1 MPEKRDSHMKYG
13 LQLFSVR
20 DVAEQNFEE
29 ALRVASDLGFASVEP
44 AGFFGSTPAQVT
56 SWLKKYNLEV
66 WSTHTGLREMTENFE
81 GVIAMHKAIGCNQV
95 IFSTSKFKTAHQLE
109 QTMETILHFES
120 KLKKEGMEMLFH
132 NHIPEFLPNEDGQ
145 IFFEELWKQTDLCFE
160 LDTFWA
166 YNAGLDPLDVME
178 RCRDRLRFI
187 HLKDGFPK
195 DLSNPANTGRG
206 MALGEGEA
214 PVASVRKKAIEMG
227 LPMIVESGDCSP
239 TGPEEVAR
247 CMNYLKSLDA

>member
-1 MPEKRDSHMKYG
+1 MRYG

-29 ALRVASDLGFASVEP
+29 ALRVASALGFVSVEP
-44 AGFFGSTPAQVT
+44 AGFYGSSPEQVF
-56 SWLKKYNLEV
+56 SWLQKYNLEV
-66 WSTHTGLREMTENFE
+66 WSTHTGLREMTENFD
-81 GVIAMHKAIGCNQV
+81 GVITMHKAIGCNKL
-95 IFSTSKFKTAHQLE
+95 IFSTSKFKTAAQLE
-109 QTMETILHFES
+109 QTMETILYFEE

-145 IFFEELWKQTDLCFE
+145 IFFEELWKRTDLCFE

-178 RCRDRLRFI
+178 RCRERLRFV

-195 DLSNPANTGRG
+195 DLSNPTNTGRG

-214 PVASVRKKAIEMG
+214 PVAAVRKKAMEMG

-247 CMNYLKSLDA
+247 CMDFLKAEDALDA

>member
-1 MPEKRDSHMKYG
+1 MRYG

-29 ALRVASDLGFASVEP
+29 ALRVASELGFVSVEP
-44 AGFFGSTPAQVT
+44 AGFYGSSPEQVV
-56 SWLKKYNLEV
+56 SWLQKYNLEV
-66 WSTHTGLREMTENFE
+66 WSTHTGLREMTENFD
-81 GVIAMHKAIGCNQV
+81 GVIAMHKAIGCNKL
-95 IFSTSKFKTAHQLE
+95 IFSTSKFKTAAQLE
-109 QTMETILHFES
+109 QTMETILYFEE

-145 IFFEELWKQTDLCFE
+145 IFFEELWKRTDLCFE

-178 RCRDRLRFI
+178 RCRERLRFV

-195 DLSNPANTGRG
+195 DLSNPTNTGRG

-214 PVASVRKKAIEMG
+214 PVAAVRKKAIELG

-247 CMNYLKSLDA
+247 CMDFLKAEDALDA